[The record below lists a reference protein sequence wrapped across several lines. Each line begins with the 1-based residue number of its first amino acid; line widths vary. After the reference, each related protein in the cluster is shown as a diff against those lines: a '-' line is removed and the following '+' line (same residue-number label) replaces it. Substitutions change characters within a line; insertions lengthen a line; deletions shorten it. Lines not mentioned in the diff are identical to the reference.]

1 MDPALDYQQST
12 IETLDTTHATR
23 ILDFSAA
30 NLYGLLDLINHD
42 VSKSTSTRVTKFMQA
57 LEQTLCGSMNAAVD
71 QQDFPTAG
79 WYLDDEAMIRQWCDG
94 EFLPRIY
101 SRNF

>member
-1 MDPALDYQQST
+1 
-12 IETLDTTHATR
+12 
-23 ILDFSAA
+23 
-30 NLYGLLDLINHD
+30 
-42 VSKSTSTRVTKFMQA
+42 MQA